1 LVLDLEARR
10 RSMYLTTASGRAIDI
25 QRITPDDICI
35 LDIAHSLSNLC
46 RFAGHTREY
55 YSVAQHSVR
64 VALVLPPEL
73 RLAGLLHDATE
84 AYVVDLPRPVKR
96 LLPGYKRIEANVWE
110 AISFRFGITGFAHP
124 LIKEADDRALRT
136 EWEELMR
143 HPLPSELKG
152 FPRLPPEA
160 PLAPKEAYNLFM
172 STYAQLLDTTLTHLE
187 AVH

>member
-1 LVLDLEARR
+1 
-10 RSMYLTTASGRAIDI
+10 MYLTTASGRAIDI
-25 QRITPDDICI
+25 QRITPDDVSI

-46 RFAGHTREY
+46 RFAGHTREF

-64 VALVLPPEL
+64 VALALPPEL

-84 AYVVDLPRPVKR
+84 AYVVDLPRPVKC
-96 LLPGYKRIEANVWE
+96 LLPDYKRIEANVWE
-110 AISFRFGITGFAHP
+110 AISFKFGIARFEHP
-124 LIKEADDRALRT
+124 LIKEVDDRALRT

-152 FPRLPPEA
+152 LPRLPPEA
-160 PLAPKEAYNLFM
+160 PLAPKEAYNLFV
-172 STYAQLLDTTLTHLE
+172 STYAQLSDTTLAHLE